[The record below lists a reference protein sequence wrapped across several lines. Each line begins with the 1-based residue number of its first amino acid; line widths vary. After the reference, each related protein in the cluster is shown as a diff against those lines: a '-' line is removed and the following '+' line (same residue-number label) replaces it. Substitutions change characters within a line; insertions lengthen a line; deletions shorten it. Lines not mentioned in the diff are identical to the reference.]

1 MMVAISVGSAGS
13 GSREIFTVASKNR
26 FATKAVKWYRL
37 GPVFSRNAAINI
49 ILGPR
54 GDGKTFAAK
63 EQAIRNAINK
73 GEQFVY
79 LRRYKT
85 EMTSRGSFFDDIRFM
100 FPDYGFAVRGMD
112 AVMQRPGEK
121 KWEVIGYFVPLS
133 QSQQKKSVPY
143 PKVTLIIF
151 DEFLIDKGAV
161 HYLPNEVKAFLE
173 FYSTVDRYQD
183 KTRALL
189 ISNTVMI
196 ANPYF
201 FEWGIRPSQIEEWW
215 TDPDG
220 FVCVHFIKDHEFA
233 AEVRQTRLGKF
244 IDKTDYGA
252 YAMDS
257 VFLDNT
263 DSLVKKKPSSAKYKM
278 TIETETGTFSWWS
291 DSDSGI
297 FFLQEKRPRADEVIY
312 TMLPN
317 KMDENKIYLQPN
329 NGLLGMLRTAFAHG
343 RLFFD
348 GPQARNAFIGVIVR

>member
-1 MMVAISVGSAGS
+1 MAV
-13 GSREIFTVASKNR
+13 KNN
-26 FATKAVKWYRL
+26 FAAKKIKWYRL
-37 GPVFSRNAAINI
+37 GPVLSRNAAINI

-73 GEQFVY
+73 GEQFIY

-85 EMTSRGSFFDDIRFM
+85 ELISRMSFFDDIRDT
-100 FPDYGFAVRGMD
+100 FPDVKLMVKGSE
-112 AVMQRPGEK
+112 AVMQRVGEK
-121 KWEVIGYFVPLS
+121 GWTTIGYFIALS
-133 QSQQKKSVPY
+133 QSQQKKSVPF
-143 PKVTLIIF
+143 PKVTLIIY

-161 HYLPNEVKAFLE
+161 RYLPNEVKAFLE

-201 FEWGIRPSQIEEWW
+201 FEWNIRPSQIEEWW

-263 DSLVKKKPSSAKYKM
+263 DSLVKKKPSSAVYKM
-278 TIETETGTFSWWS
+278 TIETETGTFSWWV
-291 DSDSGI
+291 DRDSGI
-297 FFLQEKRPRADEVIY
+297 FFIQEKRPRAGESIF
-312 TMLPN
+312 TMLPD

-329 NGLLGMLRTAFAHG
+329 NGLLSMLRTAFAHG

-348 GPQARNAFIGVIVR
+348 GPQARNAFVGVIVR